1 MLWQRLQ
8 WVRKTRFLVAKR
20 CFMSENGFVYG
31 PRKVADSKKRWTA
44 THRGMKMIVI
54 GDTFS
59 TFRASMTRSRAS
71 SSPSRML
78 KSINNS
84 GLVRLSMLN
93 LDWKG
98 GGGNERINKNICRYI
113 FLLNVVFLE
122 EHRAGFIFSSLRFLL
137 NIVHLTIWEVTAK
150 LNLILRQ
157 MKEMQKKTF
166 WRDVYF
172 VVLHM

>member
-1 MLWQRLQ
+1 M
-8 WVRKTRFLVAKR
+8 T
-20 CFMSENGFVYG
+20 
-31 PRKVADSKKRWTA
+31 
-44 THRGMKMIVI
+44 MIAI

-98 GGGNERINKNICRYI
+98 GEKMRELTRIYVDIFFAQCYI
-113 FLLNVVFLE
+113 SRRAQSRIYFFLV
-122 EHRAGFIFSSLRFLL
+122 
-137 NIVHLTIWEVTAK
+137 
-150 LNLILRQ
+150 
-157 MKEMQKKTF
+157 
-166 WRDVYF
+166 
-172 VVLHM
+172 